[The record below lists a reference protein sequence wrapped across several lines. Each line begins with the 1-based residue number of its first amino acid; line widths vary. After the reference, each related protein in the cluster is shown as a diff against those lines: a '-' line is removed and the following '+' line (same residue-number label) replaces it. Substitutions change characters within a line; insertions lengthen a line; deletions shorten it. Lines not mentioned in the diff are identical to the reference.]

1 MNPSKSPDD
10 PTRTSRSSS
19 RGGGTKSQASRTRQG
34 SRGGDG
40 EAGGPRSDD
49 DRLAVLLCRDVA
61 EELLDLIRD
70 VEGDADEDLLDEAVR
85 DLHRAATGRLASVPR
100 GSVVLRLRPD
110 ERALLVSLITEKPVD
125 AHRVAKVGDRLAARL
140 ARTTR

>member
-1 MNPSKSPDD
+1 
-10 PTRTSRSSS
+10 
-19 RGGGTKSQASRTRQG
+19 
-34 SRGGDG
+34 
-40 EAGGPRSDD
+40 
-49 DRLAVLLCRDVA
+49 LAVLLCRDVA